1 MTQEP
6 VRSRAYFQQ
15 QQRRRSSARC
25 LVQKVQDIFSK
36 HLICK
41 TCTCRGN
48 GRPVKP
54 RYWLLQPSL
63 LNWRCRPCNKR
74 CVLSSRVEGG
84 LNVGKDASCASRGL
98 SAFLHP
104 TCSQFNLCF
113 PHLVDGGGLLID
125 KVSERRKGFFLL
137 SCSLCAPV
145 RNQNGWASQDN
156 HCSTA
161 CHPHGRFPYAGYL
174 LFLQRAACVTSRP
187 SFSRLDSLPC
197 PPFPLQSPR
206 VRVRERGGMPK

>member
-1 MTQEP
+1 MQRTMTQEP
-6 VRSRAYFQQ
+6 VRCRAYFQQ

-74 CVLSSRVEGG
+74 CVLSSRVKGG

-125 KVSERRKGFFLL
+125 KVSERRKGFSFLAHSLLL
-137 SCSLCAPV
+137 SETRMGGRRKTTIARQHVIRMAVFHTRVICYFF
-145 RNQNGWASQDN
+145 NGLHVS
-156 HCSTA
+156 H
-161 CHPHGRFPYAGYL
+161 HGRVF
-174 LFLQRAACVTSRP
+174 R
-187 SFSRLDSLPC
+187 D
-197 PPFPLQSPR
+197 
-206 VRVRERGGMPK
+206 